1 MFLPKEYD
9 DPVLGKK
16 RLIVIQTV
24 YFISSVDEKFC
35 SKMVLLLN
43 STPIRAFIKSFAE
56 RAMGGYFR
64 HISWTVGLVPIPN
77 HIDELPINLKDPVKI
92 NEAVSK
98 IYRLT
103 NEETKAISDYDSFIE
118 KEVIKST

>member
-1 MFLPKEYD
+1 
-9 DPVLGKK
+9 
-16 RLIVIQTV
+16 
-24 YFISSVDEKFC
+24 
-35 SKMVLLLN
+35 MVLLLN

-64 HISWTVGLVPIPN
+64 HISRTVGLMPIPN